1 MGTRAANF
9 SDRSDRQMYCPKC
22 GIQNN
27 EEMKFC
33 RGCGEDLNLISQ
45 AMTRRLPAFLA
56 RKMDAYIEN
65 KNRRLRRQSI
75 GGALGGGLFIF
86 LGLYNA
92 IGTGA
97 PWANELFYIA
107 FGCFMLLLGCWD
119 YLVYKRSLSTDV
131 KVIKMGGAST
141 TNELPPI
148 NKARIVEPPA
158 SVTESTTRLLEANRD
173 KTRG

>member
-27 EEMKFC
+27 DEMKFC

-86 LGLYNA
+86 LARNA
-92 IGTGA
+92 GRRRSEEHTS
-97 PWANELFYIA
+97 ELQSRF
-107 FGCFMLLLGCWD
+107 
-119 YLVYKRSLSTDV
+119 
-131 KVIKMGGAST
+131 
-141 TNELPPI
+141 
-148 NKARIVEPPA
+148 
-158 SVTESTTRLLEANRD
+158 
-173 KTRG
+173 

>member
-1 MGTRAANF
+1 
-9 SDRSDRQMYCPKC
+9 MYCPKC

-27 EEMKFC
+27 DQMKFC
-33 RGCGEDLNLISQ
+33 RGCGENLHLISQ
-45 AMTRRLPAFLA
+45 AMTRRLPGFLV

-65 KNRRLRRQSI
+65 KNWRLRRQSI
-75 GGALGGGLFIF
+75 GGAVMGGMFIF
-86 LGLYNA
+86 LGLYEA

-97 PWANELFYIA
+97 PWANEWFKLA

-119 YLVYKRSLSTDV
+119 YLVYKRSLSADV
-131 KVIKMGGAST
+131 KVIKMGGSST

-148 NKARIVEPPA
+148 NAAHIVEPPA
-158 SVTESTTRLLEANRD
+158 SVTESTTRQLESVNRH